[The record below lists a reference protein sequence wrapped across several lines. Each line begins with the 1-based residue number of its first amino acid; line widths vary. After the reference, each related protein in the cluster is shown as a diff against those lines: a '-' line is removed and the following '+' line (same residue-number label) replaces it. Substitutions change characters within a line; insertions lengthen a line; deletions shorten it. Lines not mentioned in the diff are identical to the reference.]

1 MSGGR
6 REQPPIEQY
15 FLLNVRDELL
25 TLLTLLRHRWYLVLA
40 VVLAVGWLVRVHD
53 PLAPRSLRVAS
64 GQQNST
70 LEAIAEQYAA
80 LLARHGVR
88 VEIVPSK
95 GAIDSLAMLE
105 SGKVDVALSQ
115 GGAAEGRDGR
125 AVYLASIGY
134 QPLWFFHRGP
144 AIRGEEL
151 WRFMREHRVSIGQPG
166 SGTRRIYDAVLSSG
180 SPNLGKGLRIVETGA
195 ADSVRA
201 LLDGRIDGMFLLAG
215 AESGNAQALLAREDL
230 QVLDFPFAAALA
242 AQHSYLETVT
252 LHRGTLGL
260 APMRPPDDLRMV
272 ATTTSLLTT
281 ERLHPALV
289 QLLLRASVEIGRQQY
304 GPFQRAGGFPAMVDK
319 SLPYSD
325 VARRY
330 LTQGP
335 PTFEGRL
342 PFWASS
348 LLDRTW
354 FGLLAIVAIAYPLL
368 RLLPRYRML
377 MFDVLLSYRY
387 GDIFDLYRAAEQATT
402 RDEIARLRGS
412 IEALRHRIESIW
424 VPKGCF
430 ETFGRLLTAMHALIS
445 RVDAVEARIRE
456 P

>member
-15 FLLNVRDELL
+15 FLLNARDELL
-25 TLLTLLRHRWYLVLA
+25 TLLTLLRHRWYVVLA

-53 PLAPRSLRVAS
+53 PLAPRSLRMAS

-70 LEAIAEQYAA
+70 LEAIAGQYAA

-95 GAIDSLAMLE
+95 GAIDSLEMLE
-105 SGKVDVALSQ
+105 AGKVDIALSQ
-115 GGAAEGRDGR
+115 GGAADGRDGR

-134 QPLWFFHRGP
+134 QPFWFFHRGP
-144 AIRGEEL
+144 AIPGEDL

-166 SGTRRIYDAVLSSG
+166 SGTRRIFDAVLSRG
-180 SPNLGKGLRIVETGA
+180 SPNLDKGLRTVEMGA

-201 LLDGRIDGMFLLAG
+201 LLDGGIDGLFLLAG

-230 QVLDFPFAAALA
+230 RVLDFPFAAALA
-242 AQHSYLETVT
+242 ARHSYLESVT
-252 LHRGTLGL
+252 LHQGTLGL
-260 APMRPPDDLRMV
+260 APMRPPRDLRMV
-272 ATTTSLLTT
+272 ATTTSLLAT
-281 ERLHPALV
+281 ESLHPALV
-289 QLLLRASVEIGRQQY
+289 QLLLRASVEIGRQHQ
-304 GPFQRAGGFPAMVDK
+304 GPFLRAEGFPAMVDK
-319 SLPYSD
+319 SLPHSE

-335 PTFEGRL
+335 PMFEGRL

-354 FGLLAIVAIAYPLL
+354 FGLLAIAAIAFPLL
-368 RLLPRYRML
+368 KLLPRYRKL

-387 GDIFDLYRAAEQATT
+387 GDIFDLYRAADQATT
-402 RDEIARLRGS
+402 LEQVRQLRAAV
-412 IEALRHRIESIW
+412 EVLRHRIESIW
-424 VPKGCF
+424 IPKGCF
-430 ETFGRLLTAMHALIS
+430 ETFGRLLTAMQALVS
-445 RVDAVEARIRE
+445 RVDTVEARIRE